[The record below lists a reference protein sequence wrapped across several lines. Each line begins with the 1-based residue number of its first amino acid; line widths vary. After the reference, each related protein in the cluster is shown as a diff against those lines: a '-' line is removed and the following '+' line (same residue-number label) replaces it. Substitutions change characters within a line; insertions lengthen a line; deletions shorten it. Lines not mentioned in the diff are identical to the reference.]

1 LTKYKGY
8 AGKILRVDLTSRT
21 FGVEPLPDEFAEKFL
36 GGEGIGAKILWDEL
50 GPGVD
55 PLSPNNKLIF
65 TLGPL
70 TGAQCPSVSRTVATT
85 KSPLT
90 NTLTRSFAGGHFSH
104 ELKRAGYDG
113 IIFEGKSDAPVY
125 VWIKDDKV
133 EIKDAGFLWGMS
145 TGDTQ
150 KFVKNYTDQEAQ
162 VACIGPGGENLVK
175 FASIISGMGVFG
187 RGGVGT
193 VMGSKNLKAIVVRGT
208 KEPELADPS
217 GYAGA
222 VRKVYGSYASQ
233 KAFADNWRTYGT
245 SGTVNILEPH
255 GNWPTRNFQ
264 SGVFPESR
272 DTLYREHWRKSV
284 KKDVACAVC
293 PVTCKKIAFTGS
305 EGPFA
310 GITSEG
316 LEYETIW
323 AFGALCGNNDL
334 KAVAAADRLCDEL
347 GVDTISTGNVIG
359 FAMELYQ
366 KRVITSKDTEG
377 LHLDWGNTEAMV
389 AMIKKIVYKKGLGA
403 VLAEG
408 VAKAAEIFKNGSER
422 YAMHVKGLELPG
434 YDPRGQFG
442 MGLNYATANRGGCH
456 CSGYTTFVEVTGPVN
471 PYTAEGKGELIF
483 KIQNDAALRNSAVL
497 CTFGEWIT
505 RAHLPELLKTETGL
519 DYTKEDLSKMG
530 ERIFNLERAFNVREG
545 FSRADDTLPARL
557 LEEPL
562 KEGKSK
568 DHVVKLEAMLEDYYR
583 VRGWDQRTGVP
594 TKSKLEEL
602 GLGDVADEL
611 DGVGKLP
618 A

>member
-1 LTKYKGY
+1 MSKYKGY
-8 AGKILRVDLTSRT
+8 AGKILRVNLASGSFED
-21 FGVEPLPDEFAEKFL
+21 EPLREDFVEKFL
-36 GGEGIGAKILWDEL
+36 GGEGLGAKILWEEL

-55 PLSPNNKLIF
+55 PLSPDNKLIV

-70 TGAQCPSVSRTVATT
+70 TGTQCPSVSRAVVTT

-90 NTLTRSFAGGHFSH
+90 NTITRSFAGGHFSH

-113 IIFEGKSDAPVY
+113 IICEGKSDRPVY
-125 VWIKDDKV
+125 IWINDGKV
-133 EIKDAGFLWGMS
+133 EIRDATFLWGMS
-145 TGDTQ
+145 TWDAQ
-150 KFVKNYTDQEAQ
+150 KFVKNYTNQEAQ
-162 VACIGPGGENLVK
+162 VMCIGPAGENLVK
-175 FASIISGMGVFG
+175 FASIISGIGVFG
-187 RGGVGT
+187 RGGVGA

-208 KEPELADPS
+208 KDPELSDPN
-217 GYAGA
+217 GFAN
-222 VRKVYGSYASQ
+222 VVKKVYASYASQ
-233 KAFADNWRTYGT
+233 KEFAERWRTYGT
-245 SGTVNILEPH
+245 SATVNIVGPH

-264 SGVFPESR
+264 SGVFPEGK

-284 KKDVACAVC
+284 RKDVACAVC
-293 PVTCKKIAFTGS
+293 PVTCKKVAFTGS

-323 AFGALCGNNDL
+323 SFGALCGNNDL

-347 GVDTISTGNVIG
+347 GVDTISTGSVIG

-366 KRVITSKDTEG
+366 NGIITTKDTDG
-377 LHLDWGNTEAMV
+377 LKLDWGSAEAMV
-389 AMIKKIVYKKGLGA
+389 EMIKKIAYRNGIGEILS
-403 VLAEG
+403 EG
-408 VAKAAEIFKNGSER
+408 VARAAQVFKNGSEK
-422 YAMHVKGLELPG
+422 YAIHVKGLELSG

-456 CSGYTTFVEVTGPVN
+456 GSGYTTFVEVTGPVN
-471 PYTAEGKGELIF
+471 PYKAEGKGDLIF
-483 KIQNDAALRNSAVL
+483 KIQNDTALRNSAVL

-519 DYTKEDLSKMG
+519 SFTVEELSRMG
-530 ERIFNLERAFNVREG
+530 ERIFNLERAFNIREG
-545 FSRADDTLPARL
+545 FSRAEDTLPARL

-562 KEGKSK
+562 KEGKSQG
-568 DHVVKLEAMLEDYYR
+568 HVVELDVMLEDYYR
-583 VRGWDQRTGVP
+583 ARGWDRKTGVP
-594 TKSKLEEL
+594 TRSKLEEL

-611 DGVGKLP
+611 ASIGKLS